1 MFSHSG
7 DRRIVWYGKI
17 QHSLWGL
24 GTLDSN
30 LLLLPFKGNS
40 YSSYL
45 QKLLKLHLSFPTC
58 EMEDLALANN
68 ITSISSSYFIFSI
81 LHTGN
86 LKHRMVR

>member
-7 DRRIVWYGKI
+7 DRRILWYGEK

-30 LLLLPFKGNS
+30 LLPLPLN
-40 YSSYL
+40 L
-45 QKLLKLHLSFPTC
+45 QKLLKLHLSFPIC